1 MVAMFFVWDNFCRV
15 HHTLPMTPRVG
26 ETASRLE
33 GSDSLPTVGGLAGY
47 DRAGDTTEL

>member
-15 HHTLPMTPRVG
+15 HQTLRMTPEVVR
-26 ETASRLE
+26 RPR
-33 GSDSLPTVGGLAGY
+33 GSDPLPTVGGLSGY